1 MSLLCPLWT
10 WPCPLSSS
18 ILYLDPLQWTVTE
31 TAAWLEI
38 QELGELRDLFTE
50 NSIAGAELLEL
61 SDDDMKLM
69 GIQKLGHR
77 KKLLRKI
84 AALKGEVLVTDS
96 GSQISATTS
105 TVGESSDHHEENRTY
120 PLSPF
125 D

>member
-1 MSLLCPLWT
+1 M
-10 WPCPLSSS
+10 
-18 ILYLDPLQWTVTE
+18 TE

-61 SDDDMKLM
+61 SDEDMKLM
-69 GIQKLGHR
+69 GIIKLGHR

-105 TVGESSDHHEENRTY
+105 TVGESSDHHEETRSY
-120 PLSPF
+120 PLFPIDRFSRLECL
-125 D
+125 